1 MKIEPGSRV
10 WIPCR
15 VKRGEFPDER
25 VVHVGNDAAEWD
37 GFVHVRQLRDP
48 IEEGET
54 AVAATVVEATDQA
67 VSARLPGQV
76 KRRHFFSAPPSVFRS
91 LASL

>member
-1 MKIEPGSRV
+1 MKIEPGSKV

-37 GFVHVRQLRDP
+37 GFVHVQQLRDP
-48 IEEGET
+48 IEEGEG
-54 AVAATVVEATDQA
+54 AW
-67 VSARLPGQV
+67 L
-76 KRRHFFSAPPSVFRS
+76 
-91 LASL
+91 